1 LKKYSIITSLFN
13 SINFIDKYFANIF
26 SQISLPDEIILVDDG
41 LNANISEIINQKKL
55 FYNFK
60 EIILITNDKNL
71 GLGLSLNK
79 ALKQCKNNL
88 IFRLDAD
95 DDWAPNHTNKMINF
109 YKKDSSFLIYAES
122 LKKKS
127 LINDIKCDDFLI
139 NENSTIHSSWLI
151 NRNIYPKFKY
161 HITNPK
167 IALEDYFT
175 LFWCIYNNYKIFISY
190 NEISTIYNDTIGSL
204 GKRYSNHPSYLKN
217 RKKISVFFFTNQLN
231 KRNFFS
237 KIYFLLFDYGLIKF
251 TILILWTLDYLKI
264 KYFLKKLKN
273 FNSNKN
279 IKF

>member
-1 LKKYSIITSLFN
+1 MEKYTIISSLYN
-13 SINFIDKYFANIF
+13 STNFIDKYFENIF
-26 SQISLPDEIILVDDG
+26 SQISLPDQIILVDDG

-60 EIILITNDKNL
+60 EIILITNDNNL

-79 ALKQCKNNL
+79 ALKLCKNNL

-95 DDWAPNHTNKMINF
+95 DDWSPNHTNKMINF
-109 YKKDSSFLIYAES
+109 YKEDSSFLIYAES
-122 LKKKS
+122 IKKKS
-127 LINDIKCDDFLI
+127 LINHIKCDDFLI

-161 HITNPK
+161 HIINPK

-175 LFWCIYNNYKIFISY
+175 LFWCVYNNYKIFISY
-190 NEISTIYNDTIGSL
+190 NEISTVYNDTIGSL
-204 GKRYSNHPSYLKN
+204 GKRYSNYPAYLKN
-217 RKKISVFFFTNQLN
+217 RKKISLFFFNYQLN

-251 TILILWTLDYLKI
+251 TILTLWVLDYLKI

>member
-1 LKKYSIITSLFN
+1 MEKFTIITSLFN
-13 SINFIDKYFANIF
+13 SINFIDKYFENIF
-26 SQISLPDEIILVDDG
+26 SQNSLPDEIILVDDG
-41 LNANISEIINQKKL
+41 LNSNISEIINQKKL

-60 EIILITNDKNL
+60 EITLITNHKNL

-79 ALKQCKNNL
+79 ALKQSKNNL

-95 DDWAPNHTNKMINF
+95 DDWAPNHTNKMISF
-109 YKKDSSFLIYAES
+109 YKKDGSFLIYAES

-127 LINDIKCDDFLI
+127 LLNYIKCDDFLI

-175 LFWCIYNNYKIFISY
+175 LFWLIYNNFKIFISY
-190 NEISTIYNDTIGSL
+190 NEISTIYNETANSL
-204 GKRYSNHPSYLKN
+204 GKRYANHPSYLKN
-217 RKKISVFFFTNQLN
+217 RKKISLFFFLNQLK

-251 TILILWTLDYLKI
+251 TILILWILDYLKI